1 MALDVGSPA
10 LTIRCHLVKA
20 RALAEIGSRA
30 EATKHLK
37 QAADLSRQMKIE
49 FGEFCCLFTKAQFD
63 FDRGEE
69 KAGWITLRKALSLGK
84 ERGFMGIY
92 IDRPAKTARVCLKAL
107 EAGIEVDYIQEMI
120 RERNLMPEQP
130 AWHLENWPW
139 PLKIFTLGRFAILK
153 DGKLIR
159 FTRKVQQK
167 PLAMLKAL
175 IALGGKGVEEEQI
188 SDILWP
194 EADGDMAHQSWA
206 TTLHRLRHWLGEEKA
221 IKRQERRLTLDDT
234 HCWVDVWAFERILEQ
249 AEAQWKEGQK
259 DRAVKLTEKAI
270 ELYKGPFLGQKSEEI
285 WAMFPSERLRSKF
298 FRGVKRIGLFCQER
312 GEWDRAIDCYQKG
325 LEVDN
330 LAEEFYQ
337 GLMTCYQRLGRKSE
351 ALLVYS
357 RCKKVLST
365 ALGVSPSPKTES
377 IHREILSVIQ

>member
-1 MALDVGSPA
+1 
-10 LTIRCHLVKA
+10 
-20 RALAEIGSRA
+20 
-30 EATKHLK
+30 
-37 QAADLSRQMKIE
+37 
-49 FGEFCCLFTKAQFD
+49 
-63 FDRGEE
+63 
-69 KAGWITLRKALSLGK
+69 
-84 ERGFMGIY
+84 
-92 IDRPAKTARVCLKAL
+92 
-107 EAGIEVDYIQEMI
+107 
-120 RERNLMPEQP
+120 
-130 AWHLENWPW
+130 
-139 PLKIFTLGRFAILK
+139 
-153 DGKLIR
+153 
-159 FTRKVQQK
+159 
-167 PLAMLKAL
+167 
-175 IALGGKGVEEEQI
+175 
-188 SDILWP
+188 
-194 EADGDMAHQSWA
+194 MAHQSWA